1 MNTHCKAT
9 SISKLQSITSVH
21 NLGFNK
27 CLQFS
32 INCNIANKN
41 WFHSLQNKVS
51 LFDKL
56 RTDLMIFLIG
66 ILGILSLHF
75 KVFGHFYLYL
85 VTTTWL
91 EQVLSV
97 LWLVLDVHG
106 VLSLLPFTCL
116 LPFTSLLLTILFVL
130 IIFLIFPIIIFIT
143 CKIIPN
149 LYL

>member
-66 ILGILSLHF
+66 ILGILSLHL

-85 VTTTWL
+85 VTITWL

-97 LWLVLDVHG
+97 LWLVLAVHG
-106 VLSLLPFTCL
+106 VLSL

>member
-1 MNTHCKAT
+1 
-9 SISKLQSITSVH
+9 
-21 NLGFNK
+21 
-27 CLQFS
+27 
-32 INCNIANKN
+32 
-41 WFHSLQNKVS
+41 
-51 LFDKL
+51 
-56 RTDLMIFLIG
+56 MIFLIG
-66 ILGILSLHF
+66 ILGILSLHL

-85 VTTTWL
+85 VTITWL

-97 LWLVLDVHG
+97 LRLVLAVHG

-149 LYL
+149 LSLMFSLLVQTPFTIQCSNIPNWHPKNKQIQIYEKKSFYRYYCLRLHFH